1 MGTAAKK
8 FEFPVEVTWLA
19 GRLTRAS
26 VAGKPDLEVATPPE
40 FKHGIPGVWSPEDL
54 LVGSL
59 ASCYAV
65 TLLAVAERRGVP
77 VRQLEVGG
85 TGEATQRPDGR
96 FGFTEVVLEVSLW
109 TDSGF
114 EAEAAAAVESP
125 RARLPDLRVGRL
137 PGPRRARP
145 ARRRPGTRPLSVMHP
160 SASFSATLRVRLEDS
175 LGTFARLA
183 EAIGEAG
190 GLLGAIDLV
199 RVERGTKIRDVT
211 VLANDAEHMDRIATA
226 VHDLDGIEV
235 VNVSD
240 RTFLMHLGGK
250 IEVALKVPLKTR
262 DDLSMAY
269 TPGVARVSSAI
280 VAEPDKVWNLTIKQH
295 TVAVVSDGTAV
306 LGLGDIGPEGAL
318 PVMEGKAMLFKEFG
332 GVDAFPI
339 CLATK
344 DVDEIVATVKAI
356 APVFGGI
363 NLEDISAPRCFEIED
378 RLREE
383 LDIPVF
389 HDDQHGTAVV
399 TLAALHYAA
408 DVVGK
413 RLEDLR
419 VVVTGVGAA
428 GVAVTKM
435 LLAAGVRDVIGCD
448 REGIV
453 HAERPG
459 LSPVKAEYARVTN
472 PRALRGS
479 ADDALVGADVF
490 IGLSRPG
497 AVSVAGIRS
506 MAEGAIVFAMANPT
520 PEVVPEEIEDVA
532 AVIGTGGPIIRT
544 RSTTSSP
551 FPASSG
557 ARSTFAP
564 PTSTSG

>member
-1 MGTAAKK
+1 M
-8 FEFPVEVTWLA
+8 
-19 GRLTRAS
+19 
-26 VAGKPDLEVATPPE
+26 
-40 FKHGIPGVWSPEDL
+40 I
-54 LVGSL
+54 
-59 ASCYAV
+59 AV
-65 TLLAVAERRGVP
+65 
-77 VRQLEVGG
+77 
-85 TGEATQRPDGR
+85 
-96 FGFTEVVLEVSLW
+96 
-109 TDSGF
+109 
-114 EAEAAAAVESP
+114 
-125 RARLPDLRVGRL
+125 
-137 PGPRRARP
+137 
-145 ARRRPGTRPLSVMHP
+145 HP
-160 SASFSATLRVRLEDS
+160 SASFSATLRVRLENQP
-175 LGTFARLA
+175 GTFARLA
-183 EAIGEAG
+183 ETIGEAG

-211 VLANDAEHMDRIATA
+211 VLAADAEQMERIAA
-226 VHDLDGIEV
+226 VVHDLEGIEV
-235 VNVSD
+235 INASD

-250 IEVALKVPLKTR
+250 IEIALKSPLKTR

-280 VAEPDKVWNLTIKQH
+280 ADDPAKVWNLTIKQN

-356 APVFGGI
+356 APVVGGI

-378 RLREE
+378 RLRAE

-399 TLAALHYAA
+399 VLAALHNALE
-408 DVVGK
+408 VVGK
-413 RLEDLR
+413 RLEDVR

-435 LLAAGVRDVIGCD
+435 LRAAGVEDIIGCD

-453 HAERPG
+453 YRGRPG
-459 LSPVKAEYARVTN
+459 LSAVKADFAELTN
-472 PRALRGS
+472 PRVLRGS
-479 ADDALVGADVF
+479 ADAALAGADVF
-490 IGLSRPG
+490 IGLSKPD
-497 AVSVAGIRS
+497 AVSVEGIGS

-520 PEVVPEEIEDVA
+520 PEVLPEEIEDLVA
-532 AVIGTGGPIIRT
+532 VVGTG
-544 RSTTSSP
+544 RSDYP
-551 FPASSG
+551 NQINNVLAFPGIFRGALDVHASDITEEMKLAAAEAIASIVAPSELEADYVIPSVFNREVAPAVAEAVALAAEASG
-557 ARSTFAP
+557 VARRPSAVQLARSSALSSSRSAP
-564 PTSTSG
+564 